1 MAPKRRGLLD
11 VISSPTNRDSQP
23 RQESYAL
30 FPKASMGTRV
40 RFCGMGI
47 CVKGPLTT
55 IAEGRGLVSALVRIL
70 DHSGA
75 GLEARDPAMANVSE
89 VIDRLVRR
97 RAELR
102 AEIAK
107 LDQVIEGLTALSD
120 VIGSDDLAIN
130 PVNAQPE
137 LSPREGQR
145 ERGVLPP
152 EEIVRFA
159 RNALLKN
166 GRPLKRGALAR
177 ALEAE
182 GVPLAGKD
190 KAKNLGTIL
199 WRNLEEF
206 VSLDKLGYWPRDI
219 SIKGV
224 YDAKNPP
231 DRILSPRLKDAS

>member
-1 MAPKRRGLLD
+1 MGVSVKGLLT
-11 VISSPTNRDSQP
+11 VIAKGGSP
-23 RQESYAL
+23 
-30 FPKASMGTRV
+30 
-40 RFCGMGI
+40 
-47 CVKGPLTT
+47 
-55 IAEGRGLVSALVRIL
+55 VSALVRIL
-70 DHSGA
+70 NHPGV

-120 VIGSDDLAIN
+120 VIGNDDAA
-130 PVNAQPE
+130 VASVEAKPE
-137 LSPREGQR
+137 MTAREGQR

-166 GRPLKRGALAR
+166 GRPLKRGALVR
-177 ALEAE
+177 VLEAE

-199 WRNLEEF
+199 WRNLDQF

-231 DRILSPRLKDAS
+231 DNILSPRLTDAS